1 MKFTTFL
8 ILIFLTGLIS
18 CTSNTKNK
26 KGLDDASKK
35 ELTTEIDAL
44 STVSDVYDT
53 YQNSEKYLIKG
64 IYYSANLLTQDLKLW
79 GEEGNSYSL
88 FNVSANNNNLNNF
101 WVLSYDGIII
111 ANKSILKLDYM
122 FEEKIISLALYNR
135 LKAECYFNRGLCY
148 YYLASTFG
156 NVPIVEEIDEMAI
169 IDSASSTQDDVFKQV
184 IQDLTL
190 ASDQLPFTYESEND
204 LGRATKGAALAYLGE
219 SYMWLK
225 KYDKAIIAFNQLEN
239 HYELMS
245 NYMDINSFKHQNNKE
260 SIFEIQFNGNDN
272 LGWGRDNY
280 STFIQSFSLPT
291 ELGGAALIF
300 ANQTLATSFDQ
311 NDIRKLATVIGPG
324 ESHPDVSINISSYNS
339 VQEQFQGINILG
351 TKDKPWLG
359 DDGERSG
366 YYSLKNWRAPDPSAS
381 ASTVFSKANVILM
394 RYGQVLLDLA
404 ESKFKM
410 GDIEGAKILIN
421 KIRKRAQLKPIDSED
436 LMPIILN
443 EYRFELS
450 GEYSLW
456 YVLRRSGEHLDYIKN
471 NFGIEIPNGHDV
483 FPISQKQLKLNK
495 ALIQNTGY

>member
-1 MKFTTFL
+1 MKFSTFL
-8 ILIFLTGLIS
+8 IIVFLTGLIS
-18 CTSNTKNK
+18 CTSNNK
-26 KGLDDASKK
+26 IKIELDDASKI
-35 ELTTEIDAL
+35 ELTNEIDAL
-44 STVSDVYDT
+44 TTVSDVYDT
-53 YQNSEKYLIKG
+53 YQNSETYLIKG
-64 IYYSANLLTQDLKLW
+64 IYYSANLLTQDIKLW
-79 GEEGNSYSL
+79 GDEGNSYVL
-88 FNVSANNNNLNNF
+88 FNVSANNDNLNNF
-101 WVLSYDGIII
+101 WELSYDGIIK
-111 ANKSILKLDYM
+111 ANKSILKLNYM
-122 FEEKIISLALYNR
+122 FEEKIISTALYNR

-156 NVPIVEEIDEMAI
+156 NVPIVDAIDEITVINVAN
-169 IDSASSTQDDVFKQV
+169 STQNEVFNQIV
-184 IQDLTL
+184 QDLTL
-190 ASDQLPFTYESEND
+190 AKDQLPFTYETEND

-225 KYDKAIIAFNQLEN
+225 QYDKSIIAFNQIEN
-239 HYELMS
+239 HYELMF

-291 ELGGAALIF
+291 ELGGAALVF
-300 ANQTLATSFDQ
+300 ANKTLATSFGK
-311 NDIRKLATVIGPG
+311 NDTRKLATVIGPG
-324 ESHPDVSINISSYNS
+324 EFHPDSSINISSYNS
-339 VQEQFQGINILG
+339 VQEQFQGINTLG

-366 YYSLKNWRAPDPSAS
+366 YYAIKNWRAPDPSAS

-394 RYGQVLLDLA
+394 RYGQILLDLA

-410 GDIEGAKILIN
+410 GDIEGAKVLIN
-421 KIRKRAQLKPIDSED
+421 KIRKRAKLEPVDSED

-456 YVLRRSGEHLDYIKN
+456 YLLRRSGDHIEYIKN
-471 NFGIEIPNGHDV
+471 NFGIEIANGHDI
-483 FPISQKQLKLNK
+483 FPIPNKQLKMNN
-495 ALIQNTGY
+495 ALIQNPGY